1 MDEIIEIDPIGMK
14 KLDNGQ
20 HVHFHSRAYD
30 LVNEYEPA
38 KIGLPE
44 PLKTEWKGNIDTE
57 EYIGK
62 EVVAETLTKTM
73 NKKNEE
79 RDRILTYIFRLIRAC
94 VFSPEEA
101 EEKAASELA
110 LVINSY
116 GRVQRESFDRQSS
129 HIDGLLVDLKKTEN
143 AAHVTTLRLTSALAK
158 LEAANGEC
166 KKLYLQSVKNPH
178 RSNLPT
184 AAEVRPKTDAIY
196 NRVVFMLKAAYVSG
210 VASVDKAALKQ
221 LAEHLNSLVDRTDKA
236 YHQSLAQKKSAA
248 DKKKKKPDTPPQPKE
263 PKPKKPKEGDKPDI
277 HLPEPEAPKKP
288 EGGGEGKKPDT
299 GSGGDG
305 GTSGGG
311 SSPEITL
318 PEE

>member
-44 PLKTEWKGNIDTE
+44 PLKTEWKGNIDT
-57 EYIGK
+57 
-62 EVVAETLTKTM
+62 AETLTKTM

-299 GSGGDG
+299 GSGGGG
-305 GTSGGG
+305 GTPGGG

>member
-20 HVHFHSRAYD
+20 HVHFHGRAYD

-57 EYIGK
+57 EDIGK

-143 AAHVTTLRLTSALAK
+143 AAHVTTLRLNAK
-158 LEAANGEC
+158 SSICRVSRTRTEAIC
-166 KKLYLQSVKNPH
+166 RRRLKCDRRRMPFI
-178 RSNLPT
+178 T
-184 AAEVRPKTDAIY
+184 A
-196 NRVVFMLKAAYVSG
+196 
-210 VASVDKAALKQ
+210 
-221 LAEHLNSLVDRTDKA
+221 
-236 YHQSLAQKKSAA
+236 
-248 DKKKKKPDTPPQPKE
+248 
-263 PKPKKPKEGDKPDI
+263 
-277 HLPEPEAPKKP
+277 
-288 EGGGEGKKPDT
+288 
-299 GSGGDG
+299 
-305 GTSGGG
+305 
-311 SSPEITL
+311 
-318 PEE
+318 

>member
-1 MDEIIEIDPIGMK
+1 M
-14 KLDNGQ
+14 
-20 HVHFHSRAYD
+20 
-30 LVNEYEPA
+30 
-38 KIGLPE
+38 
-44 PLKTEWKGNIDTE
+44 
-57 EYIGK
+57 
-62 EVVAETLTKTM
+62 
-73 NKKNEE
+73 
-79 RDRILTYIFRLIRAC
+79 
-94 VFSPEEA
+94 
-101 EEKAASELA
+101 
-110 LVINSY
+110 
-116 GRVQRESFDRQSS
+116 
-129 HIDGLLVDLKKTEN
+129 
-143 AAHVTTLRLTSALAK
+143 RLTSALAK

-184 AAEVRPKTDAIY
+184 AAEVRPKTDAVY

-288 EGGGEGKKPDT
+288 EGGGEGKKPDA
-299 GSGGDG
+299 GSGGGG

>member
-1 MDEIIEIDPIGMK
+1 
-14 KLDNGQ
+14 
-20 HVHFHSRAYD
+20 
-30 LVNEYEPA
+30 
-38 KIGLPE
+38 
-44 PLKTEWKGNIDTE
+44 
-57 EYIGK
+57 
-62 EVVAETLTKTM
+62 M

-277 HLPEPEAPKKP
+277 HLPEPETPKKP

-299 GSGGDG
+299 GSGGG
-305 GTSGGG
+305 GATPGGG

>member
-57 EYIGK
+57 EDIGK

-116 GRVQRESFDRQSS
+116 GRVQRESCGPQSPAYPGHAGGRARTGAATLAGGHEDHVRALQRGGDFVNVVLRSLTADGGIRTGTQAVRQFATDVKLCLGIGHEKSLRVSVDR
-129 HIDGLLVDLKKTEN
+129 DELN
-143 AAHVTTLRLTSALAK
+143 A
-158 LEAANGEC
+158 LEAD
-166 KKLYLQSVKNPH
+166 LDHSVHGVNSAPADADDLDH
-178 RSNLPT
+178 CQVVLRCRHGCLPCI
-184 AAEVRPKTDAIY
+184 RP
-196 NRVVFMLKAAYVSG
+196 S
-210 VASVDKAALKQ
+210 
-221 LAEHLNSLVDRTDKA
+221 
-236 YHQSLAQKKSAA
+236 
-248 DKKKKKPDTPPQPKE
+248 
-263 PKPKKPKEGDKPDI
+263 
-277 HLPEPEAPKKP
+277 
-288 EGGGEGKKPDT
+288 
-299 GSGGDG
+299 
-305 GTSGGG
+305 TS
-311 SSPEITL
+311 S
-318 PEE
+318 